1 MLFRN
6 SKLEMQVNAKLKMN
20 TEITDIFLNLE
31 KDDRIEDILED
42 IKQFPKLT
50 TLKLYCTEQGD
61 KINLNLEEI
70 ENLKQIKILELT
82 GFENIIHTEILKQ
95 CNSLSKLYVS
105 FRSVE
110 NYDFIRDLYLNI
122 LHRKNIGKAK
132 LKIRIKQT
140 KENKETIDFFNLE
153 QERGIYLNIETIEDT
168 QTILENLISIP
179 SIAELINYN
188 KEALLIELMENS
200 FFDIK
205 ETLHAKLEMLQ
216 ITDKINFYFENQLYS
231 YDDYQDLKMKMKKI
245 IEQMKPEWNILEKIR
260 AIYEIVLQQENPFY
274 KNLLKTFQLLINQLE
289 IPCEM
294 IASQYV
300 LESNTYYTYLQIGIN
315 YKWYNIDIAWDKE
328 RILQGKNIKYF
339 LNSDKDFIKDLDI
352 YTRKQHLPQNIE
364 NAHIC
369 YDSISVENLIKIEKN
384 IGITRKTKVVLWFEK
399 WKRKIEK
406 LLPIKEKRL
415 RLPPPKNTELFT
427 K

>member
-31 KDDRIEDILED
+31 KEDNIEDILED

-61 KINLNLEEI
+61 KINLDLQKI

-105 FRSVE
+105 FQSVE

-188 KEALLIELMENS
+188 KEALLIEIMENS

-231 YDDYQDLKMKMKKI
+231 YDDFQDLKMKMKKI

-300 LESNTYYTYLQIGIN
+300 LENNTNYTYLQVEIN
-315 YKWYNIDIAWDKE
+315 YKWYNIDIVWDKE

-399 WKRKIEK
+399 WKKKIEK
-406 LLPIKEKRL
+406 FLPTKEKKL
-415 RLPPPKNTELFT
+415 QLPPPKSTELFT

>member
-1 MLFRN
+1 MLCRN
-6 SKLEMQVNAKLKMN
+6 SKLERQVNAKLKTN
-20 TEITDIFLNLE
+20 TEITDVFLNLE
-31 KDDRIEDILED
+31 KEDRIEDILED

-50 TLKLYCTEQGD
+50 TLKLYCTEQRD
-61 KINLNLEEI
+61 KINLDLQKI

-82 GFENIIHTEILKQ
+82 GFENIIHTEILEK

-105 FRSVE
+105 FESIE
-110 NYDFIRDLYLNI
+110 NYDFIKELYLNI
-122 LHRKNIGKAK
+122 LHRKNIEKVK
-132 LKIRIKQT
+132 LKIRIKNS

-153 QERGIYLNIETIEDT
+153 QEKGIFLNIETVENT

-200 FFDIK
+200 FFNIK

-231 YDDYQDLKMKMKKI
+231 YNDYQDLKMKMKRI

-274 KNLLKTFQLLINQLE
+274 KNLLKTFQLMINQLE
-289 IPCEM
+289 TPCEM

-300 LESNTYYTYLQIGIN
+300 LENNTNYTYLQIGIN
-315 YKWYNIDIAWDKE
+315 YKWYNIDIVWDKE

-369 YDSISVENLIKIEKN
+369 YDSISIENLIKIEKN

-406 LLPIKEKRL
+406 LFPTKDKRL